1 MECGAA
7 CATCCACGSG
17 LGTLRIRTVKCSCAG
32 LFVMR
37 GAFES
42 PKINHAHAA
51 TCTTMDTAMADDPL
65 RDAGGGE
72 ANSVIVREDLMIT
85 VGNATQL
92 HDLIP
97 LCGAENAEGG
107 RRDSAASPSLI

>member
-1 MECGAA
+1 M
-7 CATCCACGSG
+7 
-17 LGTLRIRTVKCSCAG
+17 KCSCAG
-32 LFVMR
+32 LFVIR

-65 RDAGGGE
+65 REAGGGE

-85 VGNATQL
+85 VG
-92 HDLIP
+92 
-97 LCGAENAEGG
+97 
-107 RRDSAASPSLI
+107 

>member
-1 MECGAA
+1 
-7 CATCCACGSG
+7 
-17 LGTLRIRTVKCSCAG
+17 VKCSCAG

-42 PKINHAHAA
+42 PKINHAQAA

-65 RDAGGGE
+65 REDSGGE

-85 VGNATQL
+85 VGQCDTVARS
-92 HDLIP
+92 DL
-97 LCGAENAEGG
+97 LCGTERIQSG
-107 RRDSAASPSLI
+107 RRDGAASPSLV